1 LLGDWGTFSA
11 RLYSGCLIGVS
22 PVDDALGVSFTSSK
36 VGPLMEQM
44 DEVKL
49 DAMGKLHNQFVELVD
64 GTSLSPPEMI
74 VVLRMLVNHIE
85 QQFEKSVKGD

>member
-1 LLGDWGTFSA
+1 MLGDWGTFSA

-22 PVDDALGVSFTSSK
+22 
-36 VGPLMEQM
+36 MEQM

>member
-1 LLGDWGTFSA
+1 
-11 RLYSGCLIGVS
+11 
-22 PVDDALGVSFTSSK
+22 
-36 VGPLMEQM
+36 MEQM